1 MVLEVCG
8 ICKSFGS
15 RPVLRDVGF
24 GVESGEILGFIGP
37 NGAGKTTAIKVI
49 LGLLRPDA
57 GYVRIF
63 GSDIQKDPVKALAGV
78 GAIIESPELYTYMS
92 GYDNLMQYA
101 RIYGLSKEFALEA
114 ARTVGL
120 EGRIKDKVSKY
131 SLGMRQRLG
140 VAQAIMH
147 NPGLLILDEPTNG
160 LDPNGIIELRATL
173 KNLAARGA
181 AVLVSSHLLSELE
194 HICTSVCIIE
204 NGVIVSRRALGGD
217 AGAERLP
224 MFTVVTDDF
233 RRAMDILSAA
243 GFECTPSKGNV
254 VFKSRREAVPEA
266 VRALVSA
273 GCGVF
278 SLTEKKVSIEDAYL
292 QATARQAAQGPD
304 GGDFR

>member
-8 ICKSFGS
+8 VCKSFGS

-24 GVESGEILGFIGP
+24 TVESGEILGFIGP

-49 LGLLRPDA
+49 LGLLHPDA

-120 EGRIKDKVSKY
+120 EDRIKDKVSKY

-147 NPGLLILDEPTNG
+147 KPGLLILDEPTNG

-181 AVLVSSHLLSELE
+181 AVLVSSHQLSELE

-217 AGAERLP
+217 ASAERMP